1 MLPGLSAVL
10 AATTSSSSSSSGNF
24 LVSPSPGLM
33 IWTLAA
39 FVIALLV
46 LRRVAFPRIGAF
58 LDRRA
63 AAIQDSIDSA
73 ERTREQADKL
83 LLEYRERLREARSQ
97 AEEIVTRART
107 TAQEQERE
115 AADAARERG
124 AQLLEQAKH
133 DIETATQR
141 ALAEIR
147 DEVTNLTI
155 LATEKVTRKTLDSAD
170 QRRLVEEA
178 LAELDFSA
186 LSATDN

>member
-1 MLPGLSAVL
+1 MCRRSGAARQLSDQCATRPGGGEGGNRRRPQSA
-10 AATTSSSSSSSGNF
+10 
-24 LVSPSPGLM
+24 
-33 IWTLAA
+33 
-39 FVIALLV
+39 
-46 LRRVAFPRIGAF
+46 RRF
-58 LDRRA
+58 
-63 AAIQDSIDSA
+63 SA
-73 ERTREQADKL
+73 EYAVSR
-83 LLEYRERLREARSQ
+83 
-97 AEEIVTRART
+97 
-107 TAQEQERE
+107 
-115 AADAARERG
+115 